1 MDVSKQQS
9 TLLKQINSHI
19 ENSIKT
25 KLMLKKNTDS
35 ILNASQIMTQSLMNG
50 KKLLFC
56 GNGGSAAD
64 CQHLVAEFTG
74 KFNIKRK
81 GLAAIALT
89 TNTSE
94 ITAIGNDFSFSD
106 VFLRNLESLGTKGDV
121 LIAIST
127 SGNSKNILKAVI
139 HAKKLGIFTIGL
151 TGKTGGKLSNSA
163 DLVIKVPTD
172 DTKHIQESHI
182 MIGHILV
189 GLIESRMF

>member
-9 TLLKQINSHI
+9 NLLKQINTHI

-25 KLMLKKNTDS
+25 KSVLKKNTS
-35 ILNASQIMTQSLMNG
+35 LILRASEVMNQSLMNG
-50 KKLLFC
+50 NKLLFC

-64 CQHLVAEFTG
+64 CQHIVAEFTG

-94 ITAIGNDFSFSD
+94 ITAIGNDFSFSEI
-106 VFLRNLESLGTKGDV
+106 FLRNLEGLGKKGDV
-121 LIAIST
+121 LVAIST
-127 SGNSKNILKAVI
+127 SGNSKNILKAVNL
-139 HAKKLGIFTIGL
+139 AKKLGIFTIGL
-151 TGKTGGKLSNSA
+151 TGKSGGKLA
-163 DLVIKVPTD
+163 YDTDLVIKVPSNNTQ
-172 DTKHIQESHI
+172 HIQESHI
-182 MIGHILV
+182 MIGHILT

>member
-9 TLLKQINSHI
+9 NLLKQINTHI

-25 KLMLKKNTDS
+25 KSVLKKNTS
-35 ILNASQIMTQSLMNG
+35 LILRASEVMNQSLMNG
-50 KKLLFC
+50 NKLLFC

-64 CQHLVAEFTG
+64 CQHIVAEFTG

-94 ITAIGNDFSFSD
+94 ITAIGNDFSFSEI
-106 VFLRNLESLGTKGDV
+106 FLRNLEGLGKKGDV
-121 LIAIST
+121 LVAIST
-127 SGNSKNILKAVI
+127 SGNSKNILKAVNL
-139 HAKKLGIFTIGL
+139 AKKLGIFTIGL
-151 TGKTGGKLSNSA
+151 TGKSGGKLAYNT
-163 DLVIKVPTD
+163 DLVIKVPSNNTQ
-172 DTKHIQESHI
+172 HIQESHI
-182 MIGHILV
+182 MIGHILT

>member
-1 MDVSKQQS
+1 VDDSKRQS
-9 TLLKQINSHI
+9 TLLKQINLHI

-25 KLMLKKNTDS
+25 KLMLKKNVDS
-35 ILNASQIMTQSLMNG
+35 ILIASQIMTQSLIDGN
-50 KKLLFC
+50 KLLFC

-64 CQHLVAEFTG
+64 CQHIVAEFTG

-106 VFLRNLESLGTKGDV
+106 VFLRNLEGLGKKGDV

-127 SGNSKNILKAVI
+127 SGNSKNIIKTVRL
-139 HAKKLGIFTIGL
+139 AKKLGIFTIGL
-151 TGKTGGKLSNSA
+151 TGKTGGKLSVTA
-163 DLVIKVPTD
+163 DLVIKVPTN
-172 DTKHIQESHI
+172 DTQHIQESHI

-189 GLIESRMF
+189 GLIESRMY